1 MGSAWGRISFVIGG
15 ALVALAIVI
24 ALPMS
29 FFVLGAIFSAIIG
42 WLLNDTGETA
52 TGP

>member
-1 MGSAWGRISFVIGG
+1 MIGG
-15 ALVALAIVI
+15 VLVALAIVI

-42 WLLNDTGETA
+42 WLLNQNDEA
-52 TGP
+52 PAA